1 MRQGAIRVLIADD
14 EAVLRNALGDL
25 VAADYDF
32 ELVAMAKDADE
43 AIALAEDTRPDVA
56 LIDVRM
62 PAGGGLRVAEEL
74 RQRLPGTKVIAHTAV
89 DDRATVVKLL
99 QSGAVGYLVKG
110 THPTEILAAIRRAA
124 RGFPSVSP
132 EVMSGMVK
140 DLAEQIQREETATS
154 ERRARVDR
162 IADAVAGAGRSTVF
176 QPIFELDGH
185 RLVGVEALARFPQ
198 HDDPWPVERWFAE
211 AAELGLGPDLELAC
225 NRSAIAALD
234 RLPPPTYLSIN
245 ASHRTAESDELA
257 ELVGAVDAARI
268 VIEIT
273 EHEAVTD
280 YDRLTAALQRLRA
293 LGARVAIDDAGAGF
307 ASLRHILLMAPE
319 IIKIDVSLTSRI
331 DSDPRR
337 RALAAAL
344 ISFAEEMS
352 IDVVAEGVE
361 TEDEHRALQALG
373 VRLGQGYYLGRPAP
387 LDALD
392 DAAGPVAERADPPG

>member
-1 MRQGAIRVLIADD
+1 VLF
-14 EAVLRNALGDL
+14 RS
-25 VAADYDF
+25 
-32 ELVAMAKDADE
+32 
-43 AIALAEDTRPDVA
+43 
-56 LIDVRM
+56 
-62 PAGGGLRVAEEL
+62 GGGLRVAEEL

-140 DLAEQIQREETATS
+140 DLAEHIQREETATS

-162 IADAVAGAGRSTVF
+162 IADAVGGAGRSTVF

-392 DAAGPVAERADPPG
+392 DTAGPVEEHADPPD